1 MPAPTTPPLGLQL
14 ASTAKAVRRAFDDA
28 LTAAGGSLPAWL
40 VLVSV
45 KSRDHGNQRDLAA
58 AVGVT
63 GATLTHHLNTME
75 TSELIVRRRDPAN
88 RRIQHVTLTEAGEE
102 LFQRLRHAAFA
113 FDRRLRKG
121 LTQAEA
127 DSFAAALRR
136 LHANATDASIDSAAA
151 ERATSKVSTAR

>member
-28 LTAAGGSLPAWL
+28 LAAAGGSLPAWL

-45 KSRDHGNQRDLAA
+45 KSREHGNQRDLAS

-63 GATLTHHLNTME
+63 GATLTHHLNAME
-75 TSELIVRRRDPAN
+75 SSGLVVRQRDAAN

-102 LFQRLRHAAFA
+102 LFQRLRDAAVA
-113 FDRRLRKG
+113 FDRRLRHG
-121 LTQAEA
+121 LTRAEA
-127 DSFAAALRR
+127 DALAGALRR
-136 LHANATDASIDSAAA
+136 LHANAT
-151 ERATSKVSTAR
+151 ER